1 MFHRLLEWWAHN
13 PGPLAGS
20 TSVVE
25 PVFSVL
31 LHAARVR
38 VGAQLS
44 RLAEEKGALLLESL
58 VAVGLLVTVL
68 SATVAGL
75 STASISVRVNEERTT
90 AQNIA
95 RSQLEHTMNEP
106 FCAAPCSYPTIA
118 TPTGFTV
125 TSDAVAYNPP
135 DPNLETIFVTVY
147 RDGQAVV
154 SIEGLKANR

>member
-1 MFHRLLEWWAHN
+1 MWAHKAR
-13 PGPLAGS
+13 PLGAGIS
-20 TSVVE
+20 IIE
-25 PVFSVL
+25 PAFSAL

-44 RLAEEKGALLLESL
+44 RLAGEKGALLLESL

-68 SATVAGL
+68 SATVVGL
-75 STASISVRVNEERTT
+75 STASINVRVNEERTT

-95 RSQLEHTMNEP
+95 RSQLEYTMNDT

-125 TSDAVAYNPP
+125 TSEAVDYNG
-135 DPNLETIFVTVY
+135 DSNLETFIVTVY

-154 SIEGLKANR
+154 SIEGIKANR